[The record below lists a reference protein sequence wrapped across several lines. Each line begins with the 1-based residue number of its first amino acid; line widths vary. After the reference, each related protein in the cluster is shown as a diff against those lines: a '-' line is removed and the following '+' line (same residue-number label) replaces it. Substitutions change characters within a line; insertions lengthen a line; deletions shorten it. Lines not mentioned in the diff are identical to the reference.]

1 MAKPI
6 YLYITPFFPSPGN
19 WRGGYC
25 LDAAKAIARDGRY
38 DVRVM
43 VAGKGD
49 DYEWDGM
56 KVSRFR
62 RVTAPS
68 GTIPFV
74 LEGLNNRIF
83 RCKLK
88 SMGIDSCDVAVCH
101 ANTLDCGHYAAF
113 FKRLNPCAKTIVQM
127 HSSYS
132 LHLDSGRIGVVPI
145 HATLLYFY
153 YRRVCANVDVLGFV
167 SDMSRRTFGKRYVG
181 APEGE
186 VKDVRSLL
194 WLGRFLP
201 SLKLPRQAVVY
212 NGVDTSL
219 FFPKEKPRHDG
230 FIIGC
235 VANFQ
240 PLKDHMTLL
249 KAANILKG
257 RIDGLKVRLIG
268 SGVTLNSCKQY
279 VKEHDL
285 EGIVSFEK
293 EIDHRHLP
301 DFYRS
306 LDLFVLPSRLEGF
319 LCVCAES
326 WACGTPAIFCEN
338 IGLSELVPDEQKYKW
353 LFKPRDAEGLAVKI
367 AAYCNA
373 TWVQE
378 FACDLEING
387 IWKTFLDMNM
397 TCAAIKY

>member
-43 VAGKGD
+43 VAGKGE
-49 DYEWDGM
+49 DYEWDGV

-74 LEGLNNRIF
+74 LEGFNNRIF
-83 RCKLK
+83 RCKVK
-88 SMGIDSCDVAVCH
+88 SMGIDPCDVAVCH

-113 FKRLNPCAKTIVQM
+113 FKRLNPNAKTVIQL

-132 LHLDSGRIGVVPI
+132 LHLDSGRLGLIPI
-145 HATLLYFY
+145 HASMLYFY
-153 YRRVCANVDVLGFV
+153 YKRICANVDVLAFV

-181 APEGE
+181 TPEGE

-249 KAANILKG
+249 KAANILKDK
-257 RIDGLKVRLIG
+257 INGLKVRLVG
-268 SGVTLNSCKQY
+268 SGETLNNCKQY
-279 VKEHDL
+279 VKEHGL
-285 EGIVSFEK
+285 ERIVSFER
-293 EIDHRHLP
+293 EMDHRDLP

-319 LCVCAES
+319 VCVCVES
-326 WACGTPAIFCEN
+326 WACGTPSIFCEN
-338 IGLSELVPDEQKYKW
+338 ISLSELVPPEERNKW
-353 LFKPRDAEGLAVKI
+353 MFKSTDAEDLAAKVLTYQTKPTEQI
-367 AAYCNA
+367 FIDNLQIDA
-373 TWVQE
+373 
-378 FACDLEING
+378 
-387 IWKTFLDMNM
+387 IWRNFIKTY
-397 TCAAIKY
+397 IQ